1 MSGALHNWPRRP
13 SARRYAPLV
22 ALVALLLV
30 TSSMSDSGAPAA
42 RAAAVCSFDPA
53 ESVAA
58 TPDDSFNGLFH
69 AYGDSNALLDDWTGG
84 DTTNSVLLP
93 DGRVVWIFSDTFLGK
108 INDDHS
114 RSDPNFIHNSF
125 VLQSGSELVATL
137 RGGTRSKPRSLVTT
151 DDGREVNGDPPVG
164 AAWYWMGDG
173 TVEGDM
179 LHVFVLKFE
188 KFGPGG
194 FDFRWIG
201 SAVASFS
208 LPKLRLQSVT
218 PVVSSNNV
226 EYGSGILE
234 DGDYTYIYGTEDL
247 GRDKYMHLARAP
259 RGGLLGPW
267 EFFTGIGWS
276 PDPAASVRIMHGVA
290 NEYSVARIGDAYLL
304 VTQDTTIPFSRDIYA
319 YVSCTP
325 TGPFTGPKH
334 LYTTPDY
341 PFTNAITYNAHA
353 HPEFIA
359 NGELLVTYNVN
370 SLVFDDIMRD
380 VHVYRPRFVRVQSPT
395 ILTAP

>member
-1 MSGALHNWPRRP
+1 MSGALDNWPGRP

-22 ALVALLLV
+22 ALVALLLI
-30 TSSMSDSGAPAA
+30 TSSVSDSGAPAA

-208 LPKLRLQSVT
+208 LPKLRLKSVT

-234 DGDYTYIYGTEDL
+234 DGDYTYVYGTEDL

-276 PDPAASVRIMHGVA
+276 PDAAASVRIMHGVA
-290 NEYSVARIGDAYLL
+290 NEFSVTRIGDAYLL

-341 PFTNAITYNAHA
+341 PFTNVITYNAHA
-353 HPEFIA
+353 HPEFSA